1 MEKVLEVLNRMK
13 ADGVIEKFAI
23 GGGIATIRYLEAY
36 LTDDIDVFLSP
47 VIISEG
53 GLVSFG
59 RIYSYLEE
67 LGYRPE
73 REYIRIGD
81 WLVQFVFASE
91 PVQKEAVENAQRVA
105 FGEVYTSVFSAEH
118 LAAELLRSGRLKD
131 LTRVADLLKSEQ
143 MDMNKFRDIIN
154 RNGLTEK
161 WRQFASRYDFEE

>member
-1 MEKVLEVLNRMK
+1 MEKVIEILNRMQ

-47 VIISEG
+47 VIMSEG

-59 RIYSYLEE
+59 GIYSYLEE

-73 REYIRIGD
+73 REYIRIDD
-81 WLVQFVFASE
+81 WLLQFVFAVE
-91 PVQKEAVENAQRVA
+91 PIQKEAVEEAERVA
-105 FGEVYTSVFSAEH
+105 FAGSHTSIFSVEH

-131 LTRVADLLKSEQ
+131 LTRVADLLKSEL

-161 WRQFASRYDFEE
+161 WQQFASRYDFEE